1 MIQCDVKCVS
11 ELDDFMSKS
20 IDIEDKALSYRECPM
35 PEDAIEVFTLRPGP
49 RRRAAVQPKD
59 AEEEGLQA
67 GFDSLFGG
75 GIAAAENLVQQEAD

>member
-1 MIQCDVKCVS
+1 
-11 ELDDFMSKS
+11 MSKS

-49 RRRAAVQPKD
+49 WRRVAVQPKD
-59 AEEEGLQA
+59 AIEVFAHAEEEGLQA